1 MALARPGL
9 LRDTLG
15 SLAVVGVVAVVA
27 FGLPFLDRRVP
38 DTRPVAAGVLYP
50 VGGGVSVAPPPGA
63 HLDVTRTRPG
73 PDRGTALF
81 LVREVR
87 VVVVVTPYRGDLQGA
102 SERLRNKIVRVADA
116 QLSGDDGPIRTGS
129 DVVGRQGRY
138 SGQGRAG
145 TYAVFV
151 ANGRSAEVTVS
162 GSEGDLARLSAEI
175 DAMVSSLTFG
185 GGR

>member
-1 MALARPGL
+1 MGLARPGL
-9 LRDTLG
+9 LRDSLA
-15 SLAVVGVVAVVA
+15 SLAVVGVVAAVA

-38 DTRPVAAGVLYP
+38 DTRPVAAGVPYP

-63 HLDVTRTRPG
+63 RIDVTRTRPG

-81 LVREVR
+81 IVRGVR
-87 VVVVVTPYRGDLQGA
+87 AVVVVTPYRGDLQSA
-102 SERLRNKIVRVADA
+102 SDRLRHKIVRVADA
-116 QLSGDDGPIRTGS
+116 QLSGADGPIRTGS
-129 DVVGRQGRY
+129 NVVGRHGHYR
-138 SGQGRAG
+138 GQGRAG

-162 GSEGDLARLSAEI
+162 GSEGDLAQLGEEFHAI
-175 DAMVSSLTFG
+175 VSSLTFG